1 MKRKMKT
8 KMINEFNFYCDE
20 SCHLPNDGNQI
31 MVLGGIWCPQ
41 NKSREINERIR
52 EIKAKYNIG
61 TEMKWV
67 KLSNAKL
74 QAYIELINYF
84 FDDDD
89 LHFRVLI
96 VDNKDKLNHNMYH
109 QTHDE
114 WYYKM
119 YFDMIKTI
127 LYPNAQYNIY
137 LDIKDTKSKTK
148 VKKLQEILHNS
159 RYTFSRNT
167 IKKIQVI
174 RSHEVEIM
182 QIVDI
187 LIGAIAY
194 KLRGF
199 DKMKAKNSIIKLIEN
214 RSKYRVEQNA
224 LYREDKFNIFHL
236 QLQEES

>member
-1 MKRKMKT
+1 MSGEY
-8 KMINEFNFYCDE
+8 NLYCDE
-20 SCHLPNDGNQI
+20 SCHLPNDGNHI
-31 MVLGGIWCPQ
+31 MVLGGVWCPKD
-41 NKSREINERIR
+41 KSREINDRIR
-52 EIKAKYNIG
+52 EIKEKYNIG

-67 KLSNAKL
+67 KLSSAKL
-74 QAYIELINYF
+74 QAYTELINYF

-96 VDNKDKLNHNMYH
+96 VDNKDKLNHETYH
-109 QTHDE
+109 QTHDH

-127 LYPNAQYNIY
+127 LYPNAKYNIY

-148 VKKLQEILHNS
+148 VRKLQEILHNS
-159 RYTFSRNT
+159 RYTFSKNT
-167 IKKIQVI
+167 IKNIQVI

-199 DKMKAKNSIIKLIEN
+199 QQMEAKNSIIALIEK
-214 RSKYRVEQNA
+214 RSRYQFEQSA

-236 QLQEES
+236 HLKEEL